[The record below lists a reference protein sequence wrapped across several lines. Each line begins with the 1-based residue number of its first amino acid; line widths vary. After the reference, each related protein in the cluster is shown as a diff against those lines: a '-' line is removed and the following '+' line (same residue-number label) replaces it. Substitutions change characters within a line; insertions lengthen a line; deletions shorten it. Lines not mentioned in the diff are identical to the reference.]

1 MAPSGTSAIGNPG
14 VGYRLPAL
22 AVDRLRGAVMFTELA
37 ELDAAIEAASRILAL
52 AREGGFQDCV
62 AAIVEDIRQVILPGC
77 TLLLCASDGAQRK
90 AIGKRYRRL
99 QKMVL

>member
-1 MAPSGTSAIGNPG
+1 
-14 VGYRLPAL
+14 
-22 AVDRLRGAVMFTELA
+22 MFQDLA

-62 AAIVEDIRQVILPGC
+62 TAIVADIRQVILPGC

-90 AIGKRYRRL
+90 AIGKRYRQL
-99 QKMVL
+99 QRMIS